1 MAAPTTMML
10 SVGAAFAVGV
20 ALTASL
26 MVPHSKTGTAAT
38 GPSQVKS
45 TADAA
50 DRLARSA
57 SPQAASREWSDP
69 KKPVVSDLQK
79 PVVSELTTSG
89 PTHASSVPPLVFNDS
104 DSPEPS
110 KQQPTTLAERPK
122 VPRSAERSPTE
133 PSLRGAPSVKTS
145 TIPTVRPRSVVASM
159 ERLRVEPRNS
169 TRRKAEQVGSQR
181 ALIAS
186 QADETSDRSRID
198 RKRVPQPRDQ
208 YAFEANR
215 ERYRRP
221 SVVPLPVHL
230 IERRDERYASDG
242 YRAASYPDHG
252 YVYADAGRSAENDA
266 PYMRQHVLRADEEPI
281 ISRRAPAQTGVMRW
295 LQEPIAR

>member
-26 MVPHSKTGTAAT
+26 LVPHSKTGTAAT

-79 PVVSELTTSG
+79 PVVSELKTSG

-159 ERLRVEPRNS
+159 ERLRVEPQNS
-169 TRRKAEQVGSQR
+169 TGRKAEQVGSQR

-186 QADETSDRSRID
+186 QADETRDRSRID
-198 RKRVPQPRDQ
+198 RKRVPLRDQ
-208 YAFEANR
+208 YASEGDR
-215 ERYRRP
+215 EQYRKS
-221 SVVPLPVHL
+221 SVFPPPVRSL
-230 IERRDERYASDG
+230 ERRYEGHPSGG
-242 YRAASYPDHG
+242 YRTASYPDRG

-266 PYMRQHVLRADEEPI
+266 PYSRQHVLRADQEPI
-281 ISRRAPAQTGVMRW
+281 ISRRASAQTGVMRW